1 MKSILALLFLPM
13 APIIADLLVNR
24 ARNQRP
30 KRRSDNELINHIFNQ
45 HR

>member
-24 ARNQRP
+24 PRNKQP
-30 KRRSDNELINHIFNQ
+30 KHRSDNELINHIFNQ